1 MMQLLVD
8 AKTLQITLEKE
19 GVRFQTLDSFR
30 PYLAYGGTG
39 GIYGVKDVE
48 KVVSFFDAAKIEE
61 NEYKSGV
68 GSGIEVTFSGFAG
81 PAEGL
86 SFKVLVWKEDAT
98 DIVRAEWIP
107 LSEGAKTPTAVYFP
121 GPFAFEEKRRDHV
134 TLLNNQQGLLIPN
147 DWPEAVTKA
156 SFGGFLGTAGAYM
169 PWFAQI
175 KKDKGLLSIC
185 ETPWNAAY
193 DIDHPAEGPYTHM
206 AFRFEPSL
214 GHMTDRRIV
223 RMQLVDGDF
232 NAVCKAYRAYAIETG
247 RLVTLKEKMVRLP
260 GIQDLVGTCF
270 VHAGIKTKVHPDS
283 DFFDP
288 AQPEKN
294 DHLTT
299 FEERAQMVDS
309 LASHGVEKM
318 YLHLDGWAQPGY
330 DNCHPDYFPI
340 CEEAGGAEGMRHLV
354 DTIHKHGFRFGI
366 HDQYRDFYRT
376 AKSFDPRFAT
386 LLADGTIP
394 EHKRWAGGSQSYLC
408 ASLAPYYVR
417 RNFEKLFKE
426 GIELDGAYLDVFTCN
441 EGDECTNPEH
451 LMTRKDCYGY
461 RQECFRFLHAHQI
474 LSSSEEVNDWAMPTL
489 VFCHYAPYDF
499 QMREPGS
506 PKQGIPVPLFNLV
519 YHDCVIEPW
528 MMDIVDTQAADKEGA
543 SEAAQEEQDPAEGKE
558 DYMLYALQNG
568 GAPYLIRNAAYPN
581 IDGAFGGSG
590 ITIEEAVSRCEVVQK
605 LHEKVA
611 LEEMLSCKLLN
622 EEGTKQRVT
631 FAGGTSVTLDFENQT
646 YLIEG

>member
-1 MMQLLVD
+1 MKLFID
-8 AKTLQITLEKE
+8 SKTLQITLEE
-19 GVRFQTLDSFR
+19 GGVSFQTLNSFR
-30 PYLAYGGTG
+30 PCLAYGGTG
-39 GIYGVKDVE
+39 GIYGVKNVRE
-48 KVVSFFDAAKIEE
+48 VVSFFDASKIEE
-61 NEYKSGV
+61 EEYVSGV
-68 GSGIEVTFSGFAG
+68 GKGVALTFSGFAG

-86 SFKVLVWKEDAT
+86 SFKTLIWKEDTT

-107 LSEGAKTPTAVYFP
+107 LSEGAEAPTAVYFP
-121 GPFAFEEKRRDHV
+121 GPFAFEEKRRDFV
-134 TLLNNQQGLLIPN
+134 TLLNNQQGILLPN
-147 DWPEAVTKA
+147 DWPEEVKKV

-175 KKDKGLLSIC
+175 KEGKGLISIC

-193 DIDHPAEGPYTHM
+193 DVDHPAGGPFTHVS
-206 AFRFEPSL
+206 FRFEPSL
-214 GHMTDRRIV
+214 GHMVDRRIV

-232 NAVCKAYRAYAIETG
+232 NAVCKAYRAYAKDTG
-247 RLVTLKEKMVRLP
+247 RLVTLKEKMVSLP
-260 GIQDLVGTCF
+260 GIGDLVGTCF
-270 VHAGIKTKVHPDS
+270 VHTGIKTKVHPDS

-299 FEERAQMVDS
+299 FGERAEMVDT
-309 LASHGVEKM
+309 LAAHGVEKM

-340 CEEAGGAEGMRHLV
+340 CEEAGGAKGMRKLI
-354 DTIHKHGFRFGI
+354 DTIHRYGFRFGI

-376 AKSFDPRFAT
+376 AKSFNPRFAT

-394 EHKRWAGGSQSYLC
+394 EHKRWAGGPQSYLC
-408 ASLAPYYVR
+408 ASLAPFYVR
-417 RNFEKLFKE
+417 RNFEKLFRE

-441 EGDECTNPEH
+441 EGDECNNPEH
-451 LMTRKDCYGY
+451 RMTRKECYGY

-499 QMREPGS
+499 QLREPGS
-506 PKQGIPVPLFNLV
+506 AKLGIPVPLFNLV

-528 MMDIVDTQAADKEGA
+528 MMDVVETKGKAGEG
-543 SEAAQEEQDPAEGKE
+543 SSSDVQSGETEQE

-581 IDGAFGGSG
+581 IDGAFGGTG
-590 ITIEEAVSRCEVVQK
+590 ITIDEAVSRCEVVQK

-611 LEEMLSCKLLN
+611 LEEMLSCELLN
-622 EEGTKQRVT
+622 EEGSRQRIT
-631 FAGGTSVTLDFENQT
+631 FAGGTKVTVDFREQT